1 MSGTTVNIQM
11 NQQQVEL
18 LDDACARLGTPDRAE
33 AVRTALREHGP
44 ELLRQVAAEKGG
56 AA

>member
-1 MSGTTVNIQM
+1 MSGTTVNIRM

-18 LDDACARLGTPDRAE
+18 LDDACARSGDPDRAQ

-44 ELLRQVAAEKGG
+44 ELREQAAKAKGG

>member
-1 MSGTTVNIQM
+1 MSGTKVSIQM

-18 LDDACARLGTPDRAE
+18 LDDACARLGVPDRAQ

-44 ELLRQVAAEKGG
+44 ELLQQAAAKGG

>member
-1 MSGTTVNIQM
+1 MSSTTVNIRL

-18 LDDACARLGTPDRAE
+18 LDDACARLGDPDRAQ

-44 ELLRQVAAEKGG
+44 DLRKQAAESKGG
-56 AA
+56 RA

>member
-1 MSGTTVNIQM
+1 MSGTTVNIRM

-18 LDDACARLGTPDRAE
+18 LDDACARLGGPDRAQV
-33 AVRTALREHGP
+33 VRTALREHGP
-44 ELLRQVAAEKGG
+44 ELLRQAAAAKGG

>member
-1 MSGTTVNIQM
+1 MSGTKVSIQM

-18 LDDACARLGTPDRAE
+18 LDDACARLGDPDRAQ

-44 ELLRQVAAEKGG
+44 ELRQQAAAAKGG